1 MTVEDA
7 NRMIDQLSLSPDQQ
21 LVLRV
26 IQKEVPMIW
35 NDVLFQ
41 LKYG

>member
-1 MTVEDA
+1 MTAEDA

-21 LVLRV
+21 LVLRA